1 MASDGVRKPDRE
13 SQLWSLAL
21 IALAVVSFPFVTAY
35 VLAAALWHR
44 LLHGR
49 AGAKQGDEPRV
60 HLAGA
65 GKTAIVTGGKM
76 TKALVVCRHLKAAGC
91 RVVLVE
97 THKYWMVASRF
108 TNAVDRFVTVPLP
121 EKETAAFLT
130 AMRELAHEED
140 ADLFVPVTSPVAS
153 FYEAK
158 LQRVLPAKCR
168 TLSLSEETTAL
179 LDDKVAFA
187 GMAATCGLP
196 VPDTRRMTS
205 KAAIAAFNDEL
216 RAADDGKRYVLKNLQ
231 YDSMRRLDCFT
242 LPCAPEKLE
251 QYIASIDEVS
261 PAAPWG
267 VQAFCK
273 GTEYSTCAVARDGE
287 LATYSDNV
295 ASISCF
301 NYEHQSHP
309 GLRRWVERFVRY
321 HNISGIVCIDFFVDG
336 EHGTPMAIECNP
348 RFSSNIVAFDVAD
361 GFGAALLDPSGHA
374 KKHGTVTPSASR
386 GETCWLFVELWYTLV
401 SKQLGL
407 GAKLR
412 KAYDAVFTLKDAYYE
427 PSDPLPFLAL
437 HYLHIPTLLARN
449 VAKGNRWAKI
459 DMCIGKL
466 TEEDGD

>member
-1 MASDGVRKPDRE
+1 M
-13 SQLWSLAL
+13 
-21 IALAVVSFPFVTAY
+21 
-35 VLAAALWHR
+35 
-44 LLHGR
+44 
-49 AGAKQGDEPRV
+49 

-168 TLSLSEETTAL
+168 TLSSPRRRPPSRRQGRL
-179 LDDKVAFA
+179 A

-196 VPDTRRMTS
+196 VPDTRRMTR

-348 RFSSNIVAFDVAD
+348 RFSSNIVAFDSTD
-361 GFGAALLDPSGHA
+361 GFGRALLDPKTSA
-374 KKHGTVTPSASR
+374 KTYGTLSPSPSQP
-386 GETCWLFVELWYTLV
+386 ETCWLFVELWYTLI
-401 SKQLGL
+401 SKQLGV
-407 GAKLR
+407 AQKLR

-427 PSDPLPFLAL
+427 PPTRCRSSRSTTASRRSSPQHRREPL
-437 HYLHIPTLLARN
+437 
-449 VAKGNRWAKI
+449 G
-459 DMCIGKL
+459 
-466 TEEDGD
+466 EDRHVHRQAHRGGRRLGCPCVHRGPPP